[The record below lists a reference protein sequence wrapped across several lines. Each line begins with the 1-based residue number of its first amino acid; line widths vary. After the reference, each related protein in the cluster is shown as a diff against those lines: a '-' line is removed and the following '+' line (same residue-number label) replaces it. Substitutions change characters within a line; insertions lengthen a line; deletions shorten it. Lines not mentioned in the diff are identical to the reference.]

1 MNDGGAVLHTVT
13 EGHRSLV
20 FDEFVLGRRPV
31 YVNAAYLKLG
41 SLDDARE
48 AANETFFKLHLKWD
62 EALASESTSAFAWT
76 ILKGVIADM
85 LRKRD
90 RRPCMPAGLMTFEEG
105 LAFEPTVRAI
115 SGIPS
120 DEIEQMPRRIV
131 VHEAIAALPDR
142 QRTCIKLH
150 YLSGHTAEEIADSIG
165 LTASTVRS
173 HLASGRE
180 ALAKALNEPEA
191 AEDGQKGVT
200 P

>member
-1 MNDGGAVLHTVT
+1 MTDSGAVLRTVT
-13 EGHRSLV
+13 EGSRSLV
-20 FDEFVLGRRPV
+20 FDEFVFGRRQV

-41 SLDDARE
+41 SRDDARE
-48 AANETFFKLHLKWD
+48 VANETFFKLHLKWD
-62 EALASESTSAFAWT
+62 EALASENTSAFAWT
-76 ILKGVIADM
+76 ILKGVIADT

-90 RRPCMPAGLMTFEEG
+90 RRPCTPSGLMTFEEG

-115 SGIPS
+115 AGIPA
-120 DEIEQMPRRIV
+120 DEIEQMPRRMLI
-131 VHEAIAALPDR
+131 HQAIAELPER
-142 QRTCIKLH
+142 QRICIKLH

-180 ALAKALNEPEA
+180 ALAKALNE